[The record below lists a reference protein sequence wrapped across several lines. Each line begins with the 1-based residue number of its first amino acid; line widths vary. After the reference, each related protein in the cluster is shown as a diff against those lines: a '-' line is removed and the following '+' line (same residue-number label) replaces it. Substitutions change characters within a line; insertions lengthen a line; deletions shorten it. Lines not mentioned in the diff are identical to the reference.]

1 MCLCVTVQRE
11 EEDESDS
18 NDTVCWLGQ
27 LIGAVVFAVLFGALG
42 FVLCG
47 GNERCGGSIIGQVCA
62 ALLPSAA
69 ASLLGTPSDRLCLT
83 VALRAGVWRHTR
95 HFLHD

>member
-1 MCLCVTVQRE
+1 VQRE

-47 GNERCGGSIIGQVCA
+47 GNERCGGSIIGQV
-62 ALLPSAA
+62 
-69 ASLLGTPSDRLCLT
+69 
-83 VALRAGVWRHTR
+83 
-95 HFLHD
+95 